1 MHLVDSHTTQRS
13 KGERVRNS
21 QSQQWEIAATV
32 PLSTF
37 PSPDLPSCVV
47 HNELENHNSVVTH
60 LEGVL

>member
-47 HNELENHNSVVTH
+47 HFTKTRPHSVCH
-60 LEGVL
+60 FFSQ